1 MGLSRIDRTYNVGDI
16 SVMGINKIYYF
27 PFHDAKKKWGGGGV
41 RSLLFLFM
49 AFPGTTASAERS
61 FSNTKLIKN
70 SLR

>member
-1 MGLSRIDRTYNVGDI
+1 MLWGLTRFII
-16 SVMGINKIYYF
+16 
-27 PFHDAKKKWGGGGV
+27 FHFMMQRRNGEGGGV